1 MSQTKLNPWENNI
14 ENNTFSQQKHNLV
27 VNKSL
32 NDIDFRR
39 LLSIWPYALISAIIC
54 FGIGKLYTRYIVTTY
69 VVATKI
75 NIQQKEEITIQQA
88 VSGTTRDP
96 FNDRIAYLKSPALS
110 INVVDSLQLMYNTTL
125 IGKFKDKSLYGI
137 IRWRILNPDYERLSE
152 NNFNFSILPENG
164 KLQLVYNGKRVNEFV
179 FNKPNIIDG
188 FIVVVDS
195 IKGFNYNSPIICKYI
210 DRWTAATNLSNGLL
224 IKADKESNIIDI
236 TYTDISTDR
245 AKDVLNIAVQT
256 YNDILTHD
264 KSLGFS
270 QAINFINGRLKP
282 LASELDSI
290 ENDLANYQSN
300 RGFVSENSNGTLYL
314 EKVQEID
321 KKLIEVD
328 IQKANID
335 SIEHFVNSNANKD
348 FNYAITGIPDLNLQN
363 SVSLLTQLRDE
374 KEKLATVVTANH
386 PNIKILENNIT
397 ETKNIIRQQLAG
409 YKKNIDVS
417 RKFCLERISQANDLI
432 KNTPNDEKGL
442 IDIKR
447 MRNIKEALFLALL
460 QKREEASIAKASTTI
475 DTKILS
481 PASIVPSQQKPSKA
495 IILVF
500 SALLGAS
507 LPFLFFVCVELLNN
521 KIISKKQLENYL
533 SIPIIAELEFVDK
546 SANNNSNVVIGN
558 KDRSMFGEQLRA
570 LRTQLSFYTKESQSL
585 SVMITS
591 NISGEGKSFLSLNL
605 SKSFSVQGKKVALLE
620 FDLRRPKIGN
630 LLHLEKSNGLTNYL
644 LGNLPL
650 DKVYKQPFEDDNNFH
665 FFPAGPIP
673 PNPQELLRDNKM
685 DELREYLQKNYDVI
699 IIDTPPFG
707 IVADAQILGKI
718 VDTTLIVTR
727 FGYTM
732 KEQVSEIEK
741 WSRNNIFP
749 SMSIVL
755 NGVKHK
761 GYYGS
766 KYGYYY
772 YKRKYGY
779 DYYSTKK
786 ST

>member
-1 MSQTKLNPWENNI
+1 MSQTKRNPWENNI
-14 ENNTFSQQKHNLV
+14 SNDIVNMQNNNAV
-27 VNKSL
+27 NNKSL

-39 LLSIWPYALISAIIC
+39 LISIWPYALILAIIG
-54 FGIGKLYTRYIVTTY
+54 FGLGKIYTRYIVTTY
-69 VVATKI
+69 AVSTKV

-110 INVVDSLQLMYNTTL
+110 VNVADSLQLMYNTTL
-125 IGKFKDKSLYGI
+125 VGKFKDKSLYGI
-137 IRWRILNPDYERLSE
+137 IKWRILNPNYERLLD
-152 NNFNFSILPENG
+152 NNFRFSILPENG
-164 KLQLVYNGKRVNEFV
+164 KFQLVYKEKKLGEFI
-179 FNKPNIIDG
+179 FNKPIIIDG
-188 FIVVVDS
+188 FTVIVDTL
-195 IKGFNYNSPIICKYI
+195 KQFDYNSPIICSYI
-210 DRWTAATNLSNGLL
+210 DKWNLATNISSGLL

-236 TYTDISTDR
+236 TYTDISTER
-245 AKDVLNIAVQT
+245 AKDVLSVAVHT

-290 ENDLANYQSN
+290 ENNLADYQSN
-300 RGFVSENSNGTLYL
+300 RGFVSENSNGVLYL
-314 EKVQEID
+314 NQVQEID

-328 IQKANID
+328 IQKSNID
-335 SIEHFVNSNANKD
+335 SIENFVNANKD
-348 FNYAITGIPDLNLQN
+348 FNYASIGIADMNLQ
-363 SVSLLTQLRDE
+363 SSISLLAQLRAE
-374 KEKLATVVTANH
+374 KEKLATVATANH
-386 PNIKILENNIT
+386 PNIKIIENNIA
-397 ETKNIIRQQLAG
+397 ETKSIIKQKLAG
-409 YKKNIDVS
+409 YKKNIEVS
-417 RKFCLERISQANDLI
+417 RKFCLNRINEATRLI
-432 KNTPNDEKGL
+432 KNTPIDEKGL

-460 QKREEASIAKASTTI
+460 QKREEAAIAKASTTI

-481 PASIVPSQQKPSKA
+481 PASIVSSQQKPSKP
-495 IILVF
+495 IIMLF
-500 SALLGAS
+500 STLLGMI
-507 LPFLFFVCVELLNN
+507 LPIIFFVCVELLNN

-533 SIPIIAELEFVDK
+533 SIPVIAELEFVVK
-546 SANNNSNVVIGN
+546 SANNKSNVIIG
-558 KDRSMFGEQLRA
+558 KQDRSMFGEQLRA
-570 LRTQLSFYTKESQSL
+570 LRTQLSFYQKENRALSL
-585 SVMITS
+585 MITS

-605 SKSFSVQGKKVALLE
+605 AKSFSVQGKKVALLE

-630 LLHLEKSNGLTNYL
+630 LLNLEKSNGLTNFL
-644 LGNLPL
+644 LSNLQL
-650 DKVYKQPFEDDNNFH
+650 ENTYKQPFEEDLNFH
-665 FFPAGPIP
+665 FYPAGPIP
-673 PNPQELLRDNKM
+673 PNPQELLSDKKIN
-685 DELREYLQKNYDVI
+685 ELREYLQKNYDVI

-732 KEQVSEIEK
+732 KEQIVEIEK
-741 WSRNNIFP
+741 WSTNKMFP
-749 SMSIVL
+749 TMAVIL

-779 DYYSTKK
+779 DYYSSKK
-786 ST
+786 SI